1 VSQGSSQG
9 RGRLLMQ
16 HRGSAAEVS
25 DALSECEVT
34 SVVALTALKAT
45 SRGTIVGRHP
55 SIRSA
60 LSTLE
65 RVARSTCTVLITG
78 ESGTGKELAV
88 AALHDASPRAKKPLV
103 AVNCGAIP
111 ENLIESELF
120 GHARG
125 AFTGAHAARPGWL
138 AKAEGGTLFLD
149 EVGELPLSMQV
160 KILRVLQQKEYS
172 PVGDS
177 HVQRSDVRIVAA
189 TNRDLL
195 AQVAAGRFREDLYYR
210 LNVVHV
216 HLPPLRERTDDIE
229 GLARFFLRSFCDR
242 LDRSDLVGF
251 SPEAMATLRA
261 YDWPGNIRT
270 LENAVERAVLLSDGP
285 MVLVEDLP
293 PTVSGAG
300 RLSQPPP
307 AVTELPLPDTG
318 IDLRGAIQEYENNMI
333 RQALDRTKGNRNRA
347 AQLLGLNR
355 TTLVE
360 MLKRKGL

>member
-1 VSQGSSQG
+1 
-9 RGRLLMQ
+9 MQ
-16 HRGSAAEVS
+16 HRGSTAEVK
-25 DALSECEVT
+25 DALLEEKVSAVG
-34 SVVALTALKAT
+34 SVPALAALKST
-45 SRGTIVGRHP
+45 SRGTIVGRNP
-55 SIRSA
+55 TICGA
-60 LSTLE
+60 LATLE
-65 RVARSTCTVLITG
+65 RVARSTCNVLVTG

-111 ENLIESELF
+111 ESLIESELF

-125 AFTGAHAARPGWL
+125 AFTGAHAARAGWL

-172 PVGDS
+172 LVGDS
-177 HVQRSDVRIVAA
+177 RVHRSDVRIVAA

-216 HLPPLRERTDDIE
+216 HLPPLRERPEDIE
-229 GLARFFLRSFCDR
+229 PLARFFLRSFCDHLAR
-242 LDRSDLVGF
+242 RDLVDF
-251 SPEAMATLRA
+251 SREALEALKS

-270 LENAVERAVLLSDGP
+270 LENAIERAVLLSDGP
-285 MVLVEDLP
+285 LVEYEDLP
-293 PTVSGAG
+293 PTVRGEG

-307 AVTELPLPDTG
+307 PPVERPLPDTG
-318 IDLRGAIQEYENNMI
+318 IDLRSAIQEYENNMI